1 MKKFSHTFDLCA
13 TVESDNPDSEQISQ
27 DEIKLAFLSR
37 LVRITK
43 EEGTEPFGV
52 VDVISNDDEEEE
64 GVVGLFTTH
73 PTQTR
78 LRGFPLNY
86 EGAEA
91 LEIITKFMSFYGIE
105 RNYKCISKA
114 EWISLN
120 LPYCHDA
127 ALIVEYTTG
136 TKAHE
141 VFSLDGHN
149 YPLNDKFQAA
159 LKEQGMWFEEGTQT
173 YGGVYHD

>member
-27 DEIKLAFLSR
+27 DTIRLAFLVR
-37 LVRITK
+37 LGNITK
-43 EEGTEPFGV
+43 GEGQEPFGL
-52 VDVISNDDEEEE
+52 VDTIVREDSEYPES
-64 GVVGLFTTH
+64 FK
-73 PTQTR
+73 
-78 LRGFPLNY
+78 LRGFPLTY

-120 LPYCHDA
+120 LPYCQDA